1 MGRWNKDLMARLVE
15 PIELARGEGAIC
27 YACLGEED
35 ETSDKA
41 VRLVVA
47 AKWFEENEY
56 HCPDNI
62 PDDVE
67 LVIREIPHTHNEGC
81 EQGGRYVRVE
91 RTAEYLC
98 PQCGLVYAN
107 SYEEETAGPNLFLTR
122 EEAKRWLDDLPP
134 DAPVAAGPRLR
145 GFRVPPDTD
154 DEMATRLFTVITP
167 KRVLQKHRQSGHIP
181 DQPES

>member
-1 MGRWNKDLMARLVE
+1 M
-15 PIELARGEGAIC
+15 
-27 YACLGEED
+27 
-35 ETSDKA
+35 
-41 VRLVVA
+41 
-47 AKWFEENEY
+47 
-56 HCPDNI
+56 
-62 PDDVE
+62 
-67 LVIREIPHTHNEGC
+67 
-81 EQGGRYVRVE
+81 
-91 RTAEYLC
+91 
-98 PQCGLVYAN
+98 
-107 SYEEETAGPNLFLTR
+107 AGPNLFLTR

>member
-67 LVIREIPHTHNEGC
+67 LTGHKRDSRHKRDSPH
-81 EQGGRYVRVE
+81 
-91 RTAEYLC
+91 
-98 PQCGLVYAN
+98 PQ
-107 SYEEETAGPNLFLTR
+107 R
-122 EEAKRWLDDLPP
+122 
-134 DAPVAAGPRLR
+134 RLR
-145 GFRVPPDTD
+145 AGRP
-154 DEMATRLFTVITP
+154 I
-167 KRVLQKHRQSGHIP
+167 RQG
-181 DQPES
+181 